1 MYTLVMAA
9 FMLVGAKLGD
19 ILGRDRAFGLGL
31 AVYGLGSL
39 ITALSPNLT
48 VLLIGWSGIEGLGAV
63 LVIPAI
69 AALTAANYEG
79 KARAFAYSMIG
90 GAAGAAIAAGP
101 LIGGYVT
108 TTWSWRYVFVGEVVV
123 VIAVL
128 IVHRRMKRAPK
139 PEHPPRLDYG
149 GAALSAV
156 ALGLI
161 VFGILK
167 SSTWGWIKPIAAP
180 TIGGHEITPLGFSCV
195 PFLIIGGFVVLGCF
209 LAWEERRERLGRST
223 LLNRALLKIETLR
236 AGLSS
241 LAAQQLIVMGT
252 FFVLPVYLQVVLGFD
267 AFETG
272 KRLFPMSVSM
282 LAAALIGPKVAVR
295 FGPRAVV
302 QIGLGAM
309 AVAALVLVGTIDVTL
324 NGTAFTVSLIFFGI
338 GAGLLMS
345 QLGNVIMSSVPPD
358 RDERGRWTAGDG
370 AKPRRIPRHCA
381 DRLRAPARAA
391 QRVQLADPAEP
402 RGAGRREDAN
412 RGSHGEGHPHR
423 HERASAPG
431 AARRGAGA
439 GRGRRRHS
447 RLQRRPARRAEDVD
461 ARSRLPCGALVLVHA
476 AATRPA
482 QRSRRARGLIA
493 VTTSSQ
499 RGDGGRTA
507 GAKLLRTADV
517 PLARLLRKA
526 HPDGQGPVRA
536 AALAD
541 RPEPSFASRRRDDE
555 RRRLRDRLVHAVRRA
570 GLLQEHRAGLERPQP
585 ARDREPRRVASL
597 PRAHPRLVGNAGAAD
612 ELPPVPVR
620 QVAVGAQRARQ
631 RLVHRQARP
640 RPGRRSRASIRSS
653 RARPTPRC
661 CSSSRSRSGS
671 RTIRSGAVE
680 RMVGLVE
687 EVGHAPRRRASVPG
701 NDRDDERRAA
711 LGVPLLERRAGPA
724 RSTTRP
730 STRR

>member
-1 MYTLVMAA
+1 MRKWLPLIILASAQFIMVLDSSVMNVSISQIVADLNTTVTGVQSAITMYTLVMAA

-79 KARAFAYSMIG
+79 KERAFAYGMIG

-139 PEHPPRLDYG
+139 PEQAPKLDYG

-180 TIGGHEITPLGFSCV
+180 TIGGHEITPLGFSLV

-236 AGLSS
+236 GGLSS

-282 LAAALIGPKVAVR
+282 LAAALTGPKVAVR

-302 QIGLGAM
+302 QVGLGAM
-309 AVAALVLVGTIDVTL
+309 AIAALVLVGTIDVTL
-324 NGTAFTVSLIFFGI
+324 NGTAFAVSLVFFGI

-345 QLGNVIMSSVPPD
+345 QLGNVIMSSVASGG
-358 RDERGRWTAGDG
+358 DERGRRAAGDG
-370 AKPRRIPRHCA
+370 AEPRRVPRHRA

-391 QRVQLADPAEP
+391 ERVQLADPGEP
-402 RGAGRREDAN
+402 GVAVRREDAD
-412 RGSHGEGHPHR
+412 
-423 HERASAPG
+423 
-431 AARRGAGA
+431 
-439 GRGRRRHS
+439 RGRHRGRH
-447 RLQRRPARRAEDVD
+447 R
-461 ARSRLPCGALVLVHA
+461 
-476 AATRPA
+476 
-482 QRSRRARGLIA
+482 
-493 VTTSSQ
+493 
-499 RGDGGRTA
+499 
-507 GAKLLRTADV
+507 
-517 PLARLLRKA
+517 
-526 HPDGQGPVRA
+526 
-536 AALAD
+536 
-541 RPEPSFASRRRDDE
+541 
-555 RRRLRDRLVHAVRRA
+555 
-570 GLLQEHRAGLERPQP
+570 
-585 ARDREPRRVASL
+585 
-597 PRAHPRLVGNAGAAD
+597 
-612 ELPPVPVR
+612 
-620 QVAVGAQRARQ
+620 
-631 RLVHRQARP
+631 
-640 RPGRRSRASIRSS
+640 RSS
-653 RARPTPRC
+653 RPTRRTRRCSTPGWRRPTQT
-661 CSSSRSRSGS
+661 RSR
-671 RTIRSGAVE
+671 
-680 RMVGLVE
+680 
-687 EVGHAPRRRASVPG
+687 P
-701 NDRDDERRAA
+701 
-711 LGVPLLERRAGPA
+711 
-724 RSTTRP
+724 TTATP
-730 STRR
+730 SSTR